1 MENLSFG
8 NDLFLEKPFTDPQ
21 NSHQN
26 LQEKNILYID
36 DEYVNFLYFSEL
48 LSGTGAN
55 VLRACS
61 DSQALMS
68 VASDCRISL
77 AIISASFI
85 GRINFQVVS
94 QLKSIAPHLPVIG
107 IIGSNNIRNVN
118 KFLEMG
124 CDLYLNRHIDSNQLG
139 EIICELLEDRK

>member
-1 MENLSFG
+1 M
-8 NDLFLEKPFTDPQ
+8 
-21 NSHQN
+21 
-26 LQEKNILYID
+26 YID